1 MKNNKQ
7 DLLTNIRIAMSIL
20 NYSDDDLINLYGK
33 TYKQISNMTYDQIKH
48 IFSDLY
54 NKYKGNN
61 KIEEDIDEIDELNN
75 VVMEIRRCL
84 NFFQD
89 ETETTLFVEED
100 VDNIGYLVDEETGN
114 KYKIIVE
121 KIN

>member
-33 TYKQISNMTYDQIKH
+33 TYKQISNMTYDQIKP
-48 IFSDLY
+48 IFSDLF

-121 KIN
+121 KIK

>member
-7 DLLTNIRIAMSIL
+7 DLLTNIKIAMSIL

-33 TYKQISNMTYDQIKH
+33 TYKQISNMTYDQIKP

-121 KIN
+121 KIK

>member
-33 TYKQISNMTYDQIKH
+33 TYKQISNMTYDQIKP

-114 KYKIIVE
+114 KYKIVVE
-121 KIN
+121 KIK

>member
-7 DLLTNIRIAMSIL
+7 DLLTNIRIAMSVL

-33 TYKQISNMTYDQIKH
+33 TYKQISNMTYDQIKS

-61 KIEEDIDEIDELNN
+61 KIEENIDEIDELNN

-114 KYKIIVE
+114 RYMIKVE
-121 KIN
+121 KIK

>member
-33 TYKQISNMTYDQIKH
+33 TYKQISNMTYDQIKP

-121 KIN
+121 KIK